1 MPPVVV
7 GAVVPVSSAV
17 SIMIAP
23 VAIVAGL
30 DNLILAVGVLDGN
43 SVHIVITVIFVQEF
57 GLIDL
62 VVAHLAIHV
71 GTDAVVLFA
80 NVRELGTIVA
90 LADVADLVVVNV
102 NTFGAATGLEG
113 ASRRHVA
120 GHAAASAAVIGF
132 SFGKLSFVKV
142 SEHGGLNQVHGDSRC
157 SVKGSSHMIL
167 LLDTNSL

>member
-1 MPPVVV
+1 MTPVVV
-7 GAVVPVSSAV
+7 GAVVPISSAV
-17 SIMIAP
+17 IVMIAP

-71 GTDAVVLFA
+71 GTDAVVLLA

-90 LADVADLVVVNV
+90 LADVADLIVVNV
-102 NTFGAATGLEG
+102 DTFGATTVRVG

-120 GHAAASAAVIGF
+120 RGLAAASAAIIGF

-142 SEHGGLNQVHGDSRC
+142 SEHSGLNQVHGDSRC
-157 SVKGSSHMIL
+157 SVKGSSHY
-167 LLDTNSL
+167 DSSFGY